1 MRLRTLL
8 VFALLLFCFNPV
20 GAAQTADNQR
30 TKIAIVGLVHSH
42 CWGFVTKLNQMHQN
56 QDLIEIVGVSDDNQ
70 ELRDY
75 VKTLVPGVPVYDNYS
90 KLLDEKKPEVVW
102 SFVENDRHLEITK
115 ACAARK
121 IHVMF
126 EKPMSATY
134 DEARQMMALAKQAGI
149 QLMVNYQMAWWP
161 ENYTAHDVAARGDIG
176 KVWRVRSV
184 IGHGGPG
191 NFEPGSVR
199 QKYFLKWLKDESRGG
214 GALIDFTCYGAKW
227 ALWYLGLPKTVYAI
241 TTHTRPDIYPSNTN
255 ATVLMSYAD
264 NKVAITEGS
273 WDLPRSF
280 YDVEVFGD
288 KGSVALKYPKTLE
301 LVIGTEKK
309 PLELGTLEGARA
321 EPIRYFVDCIRNHK
335 TVEGVVSGDF
345 NVNVM
350 QIVEAAR
357 RSAASG
363 KPVNLPLK

>member
-1 MRLRTLL
+1 MRRRTLF
-8 VFALLLFCFNPV
+8 VFALLLFCFNYV
-20 GAAQTADNQR
+20 SEAQSADNQR

-56 QDLIEIVGVSDDNQ
+56 KDLIEIVGVSDDNQ

-161 ENYTAHDVAARGDIG
+161 ENYTAHDVAARSDIG

-184 IGHGGPG
+184 IGHGGPA

-199 QKYFLKWLKDESRGG
+199 QDRKS
-214 GALIDFTCYGAKW
+214 
-227 ALWYLGLPKTVYAI
+227 
-241 TTHTRPDIYPSNTN
+241 TRLNSSHLVI
-255 ATVLMSYAD
+255 SYA
-264 NKVAITEGS
+264 
-273 WDLPRSF
+273 
-280 YDVEVFGD
+280 VFC
-288 KGSVALKYPKTLE
+288 LK
-301 LVIGTEKK
+301 KK
-309 PLELGTLEGARA
+309 
-321 EPIRYFVDCIRNHK
+321 K
-335 TVEGVVSGDF
+335 
-345 NVNVM
+345 
-350 QIVEAAR
+350 
-357 RSAASG
+357 
-363 KPVNLPLK
+363 